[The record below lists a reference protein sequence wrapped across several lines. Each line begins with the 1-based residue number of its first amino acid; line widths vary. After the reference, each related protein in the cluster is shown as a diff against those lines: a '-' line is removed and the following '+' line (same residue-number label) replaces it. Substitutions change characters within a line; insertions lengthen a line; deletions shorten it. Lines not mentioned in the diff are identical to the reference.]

1 MKKIIKKIIIIGFVI
16 FLLMQLYQPARNESY
31 EQELTA
37 NFTKMY
43 DVPKNVETILRTSCY
58 DCHSNNT
65 NYPLYSYIQPARF
78 FMEEHIKD
86 GKKDLNFNE
95 FGKYS
100 KRKQE
105 NKLEAIIKQIKSDE
119 MPLAS
124 YTLLHKNA
132 IVTPAQKEE
141 VINWINKTKDS
152 LSLEN

>member
-1 MKKIIKKIIIIGFVI
+1 
-16 FLLMQLYQPARNESY
+16 MQLYQPARNESY

-43 DVPKNVETILRTSCY
+43 DVPINVETTLRTSCY

-65 NYPLYSYIQPARF
+65 NYPLYSYMQPARF

-95 FGKYS
+95 FGRYS
-100 KRKQE
+100 KRKQG
-105 NKLEAIIKQIKSDE
+105 NKLEAIVKQIKSDE

-124 YTLLHKNA
+124 YTLIHKNA
-132 IVTPAQKEE
+132 ILTPTQKEE
-141 VINWINKTKDS
+141 IINWIEKTKDI
-152 LSLEN
+152 LSVE

>member
-1 MKKIIKKIIIIGFVI
+1 MKKIIKKILIIGFVI

-65 NYPLYSYIQPARF
+65 NYPFYSYIQPARF

>member
-1 MKKIIKKIIIIGFVI
+1 MKKIIKKILIIGFVI

-105 NKLEAIIKQIKSDE
+105 NKLEAIIKQIKSNE
-119 MPLAS
+119 MPLKS
-124 YTLLHKNA
+124 YTLIHKNA
-132 IVTPAQKEE
+132 ILTASQKKK
-141 VINWINKTKDS
+141 VLDWINKIEDS
-152 LSLEN
+152 ISSQN

>member
-1 MKKIIKKIIIIGFVI
+1 
-16 FLLMQLYQPARNESY
+16 MQLYQPARNESY
-31 EQELTA
+31 EQELIA

-43 DVPKNVETILRTSCY
+43 DVPKNVETTLRTSCY

-65 NYPLYSYIQPARF
+65 NYPLYSYMQPARF

-100 KRKQE
+100 KRKQG
-105 NKLEAIIKQIKSDE
+105 NKLEAIVKQIKSDE

-124 YTLLHKNA
+124 YTLIHKNA
-132 IVTPAQKEE
+132 ILTPTQKEE
-141 VINWINKTKDS
+141 IINWIEKTKDI
-152 LSLEN
+152 LSVE

>member
-1 MKKIIKKIIIIGFVI
+1 
-16 FLLMQLYQPARNESY
+16 MQLYQPARNESY

-37 NFTKMY
+37 NFTTMY
-43 DVPKNVETILRTSCY
+43 DVPKNVETTLRTSCY

-65 NYPLYSYIQPARF
+65 NYPLYSYMQPARF

-100 KRKQE
+100 KRKQD
-105 NKLEAIIKQIKSDE
+105 NKLEAIVKQIKSDE

-124 YTLLHKNA
+124 YTLIHKNA
-132 IVTPAQKEE
+132 ILTPTQKEE
-141 VINWINKTKDS
+141 IINWIEKTKDS
-152 LSLEN
+152 LSVE

>member
-1 MKKIIKKIIIIGFVI
+1 
-16 FLLMQLYQPARNESY
+16 MQLYQPARNESY

-65 NYPLYSYIQPARF
+65 NYPLYSFIQPARF

>member
-119 MPLAS
+119 MPLPS

>member
-1 MKKIIKKIIIIGFVI
+1 MKKIIKKILIIGFVI

-105 NKLEAIIKQIKSDE
+105 NKLEAIIKQIKSNE
-119 MPLAS
+119 MPLSS
-124 YTLLHKNA
+124 YTMIHKNA
-132 IVTPAQKEE
+132 TLSATQKKEI
-141 VINWINKTKDS
+141 INWISQLKDS
-152 LSLEN
+152 L

>member
-1 MKKIIKKIIIIGFVI
+1 
-16 FLLMQLYQPARNESY
+16 MQLYQPARNESY

-124 YTLLHKNA
+124 YTVLHKNA